1 MCSELIITN
10 ATVLPMTEPGARA
23 EALAVSGAR
32 IVAVGNAA
40 DVGTLAGKN
49 TKVIDADGRIVLPG
63 FIESHMHLFAGSQSL
78 RFLQAGEI
86 EGFGALKSALVDYAA
101 KTPDD
106 EVLVAQGVNFTVL
119 GETRPLNRHEIDAM
133 MPNRPVLLQSPDYHN
148 AWANTVAL
156 EAAGLLHGAELENA
170 EVEMGGDGLATG
182 FLKEFAAFLPVLA
195 LRSQGGR
202 ENLGIDGI
210 EPANFTEDERAYD
223 KRLLREGLA
232 HCASLGI
239 TTIMNMDGNRYQL
252 ELLSELESEDA
263 LPCRI
268 EIPYHF
274 TSGEPP
280 GNLDFAEGMRRDF
293 DSDKLWSRRIKL
305 FMDGV
310 LDAGTALRLDDY
322 PGQPG
327 ERGTRLHEPDAF
339 AEAVTEA
346 DRRGFQIA
354 VHAIGD
360 GAVNAVLNGYEAALA
375 ANGTEDARHRIE
387 HIEVIARNDI
397 ERMRDLGVTASVQP
411 PHCPGEGAFPREPT
425 TTIIGE
431 DNWPRAYLWRTLVR
445 AGIPI
450 CFSSDWPVAP
460 LSPLR
465 GIGWAVNRKPWRQNL
480 KDERLSIEDTLRA
493 YTASGAY
500 AAKCENRFGMLATGM
515 AADVVMLSAKGEPN
529 EVNWED
535 AQVDMTMMNGQITH
549 ERSC

>member
-10 ATVLPMTEPGARA
+10 ATVLPMTEPGAGA

-86 EGFGALKSALVDYAA
+86 EGFDALKSALVDYAA

-133 MPNRPVLLQSPDYHN
+133 LPDRPVLLQSPDYHN

-182 FLKEFAAFLPVLA
+182 FLKEFAAFLPVMA

-202 ENLGIDGI
+202 ENLGIDGV

-252 ELLSELESEDA
+252 ELLSELESEDD

-480 KDERLSIEDTLRA
+480 KDERLSVEDTLRA
-493 YTASGAY
+493 YTSGGAY
-500 AAKCENRFGMLATGM
+500 AAKCENRFGMLVPGM

>member
-10 ATVLPMTEPGARA
+10 ATVLPMTEPGAGA

-86 EGFGALKSALVDYAA
+86 EGFDALKSALVDYAA
-101 KTPDD
+101 KTLDD

-133 MPNRPVLLQSPDYHN
+133 LPDRPVLLQSPDYHN

-252 ELLSELESEDA
+252 ELLSELESEDD

-375 ANGTEDARHRIE
+375 ANGTEDARHRVE

-431 DNWPRAYLWRTLVR
+431 DNWPRAYLWRTLVQ

-480 KDERLSIEDTLRA
+480 KDERLSVEDTLRA
-493 YTASGAY
+493 YTAGGAY
-500 AAKCENRFGMLATGM
+500 AAKCENCFGMLAPGM
-515 AADVVMLSAKGEPN
+515 AADVVMLSAKGESN

>member
-1 MCSELIITN
+1 MSAELIITN
-10 ATVLPMTEPGARA
+10 ATVLPMTEPGERA
-23 EALAVSGAR
+23 EALAISGAR
-32 IVAVGNAA
+32 IVAVGNAE
-40 DVGTLAGKN
+40 DVGKFAGKN
-49 TKVIDADGRIVLPG
+49 AKVIDANGRIVLPG
-63 FIESHMHLFAGSQSL
+63 LIESHMHLFQGSQSL
-78 RFLQAGEI
+78 RLLQAGEI
-86 EGFGALKSALVDYAA
+86 EGFDALKSALVEYAA

-133 MPNRPVLLQSPDYHN
+133 LPDRPVLLQSPDYHN

-170 EVEMGGDGLATG
+170 EVEMGDDGLATG
-182 FLKEFAAFLPVLA
+182 FLKEFAAFLPVMA
-195 LRSQGGR
+195 LRSRGGR

-210 EPANFTEDERAYD
+210 EPATITEDERAFD
-223 KRLLREGLA
+223 KQVLREGLA
-232 HCASLGI
+232 YCASLGI

-274 TSGEPP
+274 TCGEPP
-280 GNLDFAEGMRRDF
+280 GNLDIAEGMRRDF

-327 ERGTRLHEPDAF
+327 ERGTQLHEPDAF

-387 HIEVIARNDI
+387 HIEVIATDDI
-397 ERMRDLGVTASVQP
+397 RRMRDLGVTASVQP

-425 TTIIGE
+425 VTIIGE
-431 DNWPRAYLWRTLVR
+431 DNWPRAYLWRTLAQ
-445 AGIPI
+445 AGIPV

-460 LSPLR
+460 LSPVR
-465 GIGWAVNRKPWRQNL
+465 GISWAVNRKPWRQDL
-480 KDERLSIEDTLRA
+480 KDERLSVEDTLRA
-493 YTASGAY
+493 YTAGGAY
-500 AAKCENRFGMLATGM
+500 AAKCEDRFGRLAQGM

-529 EVNWED
+529 EVSWED
-535 AQVDMTMMNGQITH
+535 AQVDMTIMNGQITH
-549 ERSC
+549 ERSS

>member
-1 MCSELIITN
+1 MSAELIITN
-10 ATVLPMTEPGARA
+10 ATVLPMTEPGERA
-23 EALAVSGAR
+23 EALAISGAR
-32 IVAVGNAA
+32 IVAVGNAE
-40 DVGTLAGKN
+40 DVGKFAGKN
-49 TKVIDADGRIVLPG
+49 AKVIDANGRIVLPG
-63 FIESHMHLFAGSQSL
+63 LVESHMHLFQGSQSL
-78 RFLQAGEI
+78 RLLQAGEI
-86 EGFGALKSALVDYAA
+86 EGFDALKSALVDYAA
-101 KTPDD
+101 KAPDE

-133 MPNRPVLLQSPDYHN
+133 LPDRPVLLQSPDYHN

-170 EVEMGGDGLATG
+170 EVEMGDDGLATG
-182 FLKEFAAFLPVLA
+182 FLKEFAAYLPVMA
-195 LRSQGGR
+195 LRSRGGR

-210 EPANFTEDERAYD
+210 EPATITEDERAFD
-223 KRLLREGLA
+223 KQVLREGLA
-232 HCASLGI
+232 YCASLGI

-280 GNLDFAEGMRRDF
+280 GNLDIAEGMRRDF

-327 ERGTRLHEPDAF
+327 ERGTRLHEPEAF
-339 AEAVTEA
+339 AEAATEA

-387 HIEVIARNDI
+387 HIEVIASDDI
-397 ERMRDLGVTASVQP
+397 GRMRDLGITASVQP

-431 DNWPRAYLWRTLVR
+431 DNWPRAYLWRTLVQ

-465 GIGWAVNRKPWRQNL
+465 GIAWAVKRRPWRQDL
-480 KDERLSIEDTLRA
+480 KDERLSVEDTLRA
-493 YTASGAY
+493 YTAGGAY
-500 AAKCENRFGMLATGM
+500 AAKCENRFGMLAPGM
-515 AADVVMLSAKGEPN
+515 VADIVMLSAKGEPN

-549 ERSC
+549 ERLG